1 MDGVGRNCQFILE
14 YGRGSRLAQ
23 SPFHRSIFSKK
34 AEVIM
39 AKLDPLPEILD
50 ALARS
55 MEKQFQ
61 GGLCSILL
69 CDRHG
74 KLHHGAAPNLPKAYS
89 QALDGMI
96 IGPEAG
102 SCGKAAF
109 CRDIVIVA
117 DIATDPLW
125 QNFRH
130 LALEHQLRAC
140 WSAPAIGSDQQV
152 LGTFAVYFKT
162 CRTPQNQDLE
172 ILSLSAHIASIAIE
186 RDRTT
191 QALADLNQ
199 QLEVRVEERTAAL
212 RESEAKLEAMLNFA
226 PAVIYVKDLQG
237 RHTFVNR
244 AFLTLFNCTL
254 ADIIGKVNHDFY
266 PPEVADVFEKNDRIV
281 IESCHFHQLEEEV
294 TIHDQNYT
302 FLSHK
307 FILFDQNQQ
316 PYALCGISND
326 ITQRKA
332 FYNALQ
338 RSQEQ
343 LKATLQAIPDL
354 VFRLNSQGEYLA
366 IYPSE
371 YVGNLVD
378 IKLAIGHSIKELLP
392 PPIAAKYSQVTQTAL
407 ATNTLQTYEQDVVI
421 DGVLRHEEV
430 RVAPCGDHEVVFVI
444 RDISEQQAALRER
457 QKAAATIRKS
467 EDRFARIANN
477 MPGVLYQYVL
487 HPDGSHNFI
496 YISERCQQIFGLDA
510 DTITRDANELF
521 RLFESEDFISLKSS
535 ILLSASTLNTWSWE
549 GKLITPFG
557 EKKWIQGIS
566 QPEQQANG
574 DILWDGV
581 VVDIS
586 ERKLMEIKLQ
596 KTVAELDRA
605 TRLKDEFLANMS
617 HELRTPLNGILGMSE
632 ALKQGI
638 LGTLNPNQHHAIAM
652 IEKSG
657 KHLLELINDIL
668 DISKIEAG
676 KLELYLTEVSVQELC
691 NSSLTLV
698 NHLAFTKQI
707 NIESNIPQQLQK
719 TFIKVDNRR
728 LRQVLINLL
737 SNAVKFTHKAG
748 KINLNVGIK
757 PSTNLAILT
766 PQSIYFSVVDNG
778 IGIATDDL
786 DKLFLPFTQID
797 SSLNRQYSGTGLGL
811 ALVKQ
816 IIELHGGCVEVSSQL
831 GKGSCFTVYLP
842 YNETSNNMSNLPD
855 SYRWELPSYLN
866 VINPQ
871 SPLIMLAV
879 EKEAHLITLSSYLEA
894 KGYSLLIARNG
905 QEAIALIESQ
915 SPQLVV
921 IDIQIPVLEG
931 LAAIKYIR
939 QNLKLTNLPIIAL
952 TAVET
957 TGEPEKLREAGANEY
972 LTQPIKLKHLSNL
985 IHNLL
990 NP

>member
-1 MDGVGRNCQFILE
+1 
-14 YGRGSRLAQ
+14 
-23 SPFHRSIFSKK
+23 
-34 AEVIM
+34 
-39 AKLDPLPEILD
+39 
-50 ALARS
+50 
-55 MEKQFQ
+55 
-61 GGLCSILL
+61 
-69 CDRHG
+69 
-74 KLHHGAAPNLPKAYS
+74 
-89 QALDGMI
+89 
-96 IGPEAG
+96 
-102 SCGKAAF
+102 
-109 CRDIVIVA
+109 
-117 DIATDPLW
+117 
-125 QNFRH
+125 
-130 LALEHQLRAC
+130 
-140 WSAPAIGSDQQV
+140 
-152 LGTFAVYFKT
+152 
-162 CRTPQNQDLE
+162 
-172 ILSLSAHIASIAIE
+172 
-186 RDRTT
+186 
-191 QALADLNQ
+191 
-199 QLEVRVEERTAAL
+199 
-212 RESEAKLEAMLNFA
+212 
-226 PAVIYVKDLQG
+226 
-237 RHTFVNR
+237 
-244 AFLTLFNCTL
+244 
-254 ADIIGKVNHDFY
+254 
-266 PPEVADVFEKNDRIV
+266 
-281 IESCHFHQLEEEV
+281 
-294 TIHDQNYT
+294 
-302 FLSHK
+302 
-307 FILFDQNQQ
+307 
-316 PYALCGISND
+316 
-326 ITQRKA
+326 
-332 FYNALQ
+332 
-338 RSQEQ
+338 
-343 LKATLQAIPDL
+343 
-354 VFRLNSQGEYLA
+354 
-366 IYPSE
+366 
-371 YVGNLVD
+371 
-378 IKLAIGHSIKELLP
+378 
-392 PPIAAKYSQVTQTAL
+392 
-407 ATNTLQTYEQDVVI
+407 
-421 DGVLRHEEV
+421 
-430 RVAPCGDHEVVFVI
+430 
-444 RDISEQQAALRER
+444 
-457 QKAAATIRKS
+457 
-467 EDRFARIANN
+467 
-477 MPGVLYQYVL
+477 
-487 HPDGSHNFI
+487 
-496 YISERCQQIFGLDA
+496 
-510 DTITRDANELF
+510 
-521 RLFESEDFISLKSS
+521 
-535 ILLSASTLNTWSWE
+535 
-549 GKLITPFG
+549 
-557 EKKWIQGIS
+557 
-566 QPEQQANG
+566 
-574 DILWDGV
+574 
-581 VVDIS
+581 
-586 ERKLMEIKLQ
+586 
-596 KTVAELDRA
+596 
-605 TRLKDEFLANMS
+605 S

-657 KHLLELINDIL
+657 KHLLELISDIL
-668 DISKIEAG
+668 DLSKIEAG

-757 PSTNLAILT
+757 PSPNPAIST
-766 PQSIYFSVVDNG
+766 PQSIYFSVIDNG
-778 IGIATDDL
+778 IGIAPDDL

-816 IIELHGGCVEVSSQL
+816 IIELHGGCVQVSSQL

>member
-1 MDGVGRNCQFILE
+1 M
-14 YGRGSRLAQ
+14 
-23 SPFHRSIFSKK
+23 
-34 AEVIM
+34 
-39 AKLDPLPEILD
+39 
-50 ALARS
+50 
-55 MEKQFQ
+55 
-61 GGLCSILL
+61 
-69 CDRHG
+69 
-74 KLHHGAAPNLPKAYS
+74 
-89 QALDGMI
+89 
-96 IGPEAG
+96 
-102 SCGKAAF
+102 
-109 CRDIVIVA
+109 
-117 DIATDPLW
+117 
-125 QNFRH
+125 
-130 LALEHQLRAC
+130 
-140 WSAPAIGSDQQV
+140 
-152 LGTFAVYFKT
+152 
-162 CRTPQNQDLE
+162 
-172 ILSLSAHIASIAIE
+172 
-186 RDRTT
+186 
-191 QALADLNQ
+191 
-199 QLEVRVEERTAAL
+199 
-212 RESEAKLEAMLNFA
+212 
-226 PAVIYVKDLQG
+226 
-237 RHTFVNR
+237 
-244 AFLTLFNCTL
+244 
-254 ADIIGKVNHDFY
+254 
-266 PPEVADVFEKNDRIV
+266 
-281 IESCHFHQLEEEV
+281 
-294 TIHDQNYT
+294 
-302 FLSHK
+302 
-307 FILFDQNQQ
+307 
-316 PYALCGISND
+316 
-326 ITQRKA
+326 
-332 FYNALQ
+332 
-338 RSQEQ
+338 
-343 LKATLQAIPDL
+343 
-354 VFRLNSQGEYLA
+354 
-366 IYPSE
+366 
-371 YVGNLVD
+371 
-378 IKLAIGHSIKELLP
+378 
-392 PPIAAKYSQVTQTAL
+392 
-407 ATNTLQTYEQDVVI
+407 
-421 DGVLRHEEV
+421 RHEEV

-596 KTVAELDRA
+596 KTVAELDRT

-657 KHLLELINDIL
+657 KHLLELISDIL
-668 DISKIEAG
+668 DLSKIEAG

-757 PSTNLAILT
+757 PSPNPAIST
-766 PQSIYFSVVDNG
+766 PQSIYFSVIDNG
-778 IGIATDDL
+778 IGIAPDDL

-816 IIELHGGCVEVSSQL
+816 IIELHGGCVQVSSQL